1 LPSNLPG
8 GVNILNKK
16 FIKLLAT
23 GCGSGYS
30 PVAPG
35 TAGTVVGVLLY
46 FPLTCFSGS
55 VYLLFLLGFTAVAV
69 YVARETE
76 VIFHQ
81 KDAPCIVIDEV
92 AGLLWTMIFVSPSI
106 YAVIT
111 GFILFRFF
119 DIVKPFPVGLLQD
132 KLPGGYGVVGD
143 DVMAGIYS
151 NLVLQMLIQFSVI

>member
-1 LPSNLPG
+1 MLK
-8 GVNILNKK
+8 KK

-46 FPLTCFSGS
+46 FLLTCFSGS

-69 YVARETE
+69 YVAGEAE
-76 VIFHQ
+76 VIFRQ
-81 KDAPCIVIDEV
+81 KDAPCIVVDEV
-92 AGLLWTMIFVSPSI
+92 AGLLWTMIFVSPAI
-106 YAVIT
+106 PAVIT

-119 DIVKPFPVGLLQD
+119 DIVKPFPVRLLED

-151 NLVLQMLIQFSVI
+151 NLVLQVLITFSVI